1 MSADDFQTAMRA
13 VSATVGSVPAE
24 TTIATARRL
33 LDDRAYCA
41 LLAVGGS
48 SDIGGVIGLNECK
61 AIYAHGPFGE
71 IAELYVE
78 PRFRSAGVGK
88 QLVEA
93 AVAHG
98 RSRNWSMIEVG
109 APDVPRWQSTVDFY
123 LRRGF
128 VEVGPGSIA
137 SSRPARVDPVLRR
150 HEGNL
155 DHDRARLGQWAAMP

>member
-1 MSADDFQTAMRA
+1 MQIRPAQSQDAELVGGMISRLLCELYPQLSDQYPPE
-13 VSATVGSVPAE
+13 AT
-24 TTIATARRL
+24 TATARRL

-41 LLAVGGS
+41 LLAVGSAG
-48 SDIGGVIGLNECK
+48 DIGGVVGLNECK
-61 AIYAHGPFGE
+61 AIYAHGAFGE

-78 PRFRSAGVGK
+78 PRFRSAGVGR

-123 LRRGF
+123 VRRGF
-128 VEVGPGSIA
+128 VEVGP
-137 SSRPARVDPVLRR
+137 
-150 HEGNL
+150 
-155 DHDRARLGQWAAMP
+155 RLYRELKAG

>member
-1 MSADDFQTAMRA
+1 MQIRPAQSQDAEQ
-13 VSATVGSVPAE
+13 VGGMISRLLCELYPQLSDQYRPEA
-24 TTIATARRL
+24 TIATARRL

-41 LLAVGGS
+41 LLAVGGDG
-48 SDIGGVIGLNECK
+48 DIGGVVGLNECK
-61 AIYAHGPFGE
+61 AIYAHGAFGE

-78 PRFRSAGVGK
+78 PRFRSAGVGR

-128 VEVGPGSIA
+128 VEVGP
-137 SSRPARVDPVLRR
+137 
-150 HEGNL
+150 
-155 DHDRARLGQWAAMP
+155 RLYRELKAG